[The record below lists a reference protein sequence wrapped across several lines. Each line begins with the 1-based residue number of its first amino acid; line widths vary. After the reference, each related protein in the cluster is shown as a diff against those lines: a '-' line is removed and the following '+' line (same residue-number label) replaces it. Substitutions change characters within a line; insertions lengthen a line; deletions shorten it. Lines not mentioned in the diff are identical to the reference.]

1 VKNLSIRNR
10 RVVKKRRPN
19 GHGPTVEVKGAI
31 KSKSSLKAKRGI
43 TNIDVEVGQRIRIRR
58 NEMGISQDA
67 LAKALGVSFQQIQ
80 KYEKGVN
87 RISSGRLV
95 QIAQVLESSTNNLL
109 NDHETAVTGSSYGQ
123 FMMTREGPML
133 LDAMVAIDDVAL
145 RRAVVALARSLANI
159 E

>member
-10 RVVKKRRPN
+10 RVVKRGSN
-19 GHGPTVEVKGAI
+19 GAHKTIVEVKGAT
-31 KSKSSLKAKRGI
+31 KAKTSLRAKRGI

-58 NEMGISQDA
+58 NEMGISQGA
-67 LAKALGVSFQQIQ
+67 LADALGVSFQQIQ

-87 RISSGRLV
+87 RVSSGRLV

-109 NDHETAVTGSSYGQ
+109 NDHESAVTGSSYGQ